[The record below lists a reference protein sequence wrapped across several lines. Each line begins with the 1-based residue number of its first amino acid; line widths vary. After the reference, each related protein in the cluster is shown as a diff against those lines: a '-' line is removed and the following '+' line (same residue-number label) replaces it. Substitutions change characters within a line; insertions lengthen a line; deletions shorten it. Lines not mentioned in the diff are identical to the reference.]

1 MLSNRELQLSCAA
14 RSGNNG
20 FVKRNRTSQD
30 ARLIGVGFDGE
41 DGHVRVTQGKNFSL
55 YMGSESTHEKMQELC
70 IKLNEKLDSRGKSM
84 GDLSRKEL
92 TDLLHESNPG

>member
-1 MLSNRELQLSCAA
+1 MSSNRDLQLSCAT
-14 RSGNNG
+14 RSGNNEL
-20 FVKRNRTSQD
+20 VKRNRTSQD
-30 ARLIGVGFDGE
+30 VRLVGVGLDGD

-84 GDLSRKEL
+84 SDLSRKEL
-92 TDLLHESNPG
+92 TDLLHESSPG